1 MILLHGIEG
10 EEILVSIN
18 RIYYVEQ
25 TEKGSRIEY
34 LNYNSSSTIRVKEL
48 PCQILLKI
56 NQSK

>member
-25 TEKGSRIEY
+25 TENGSRIEY
-34 LNYNSSSTIRVKEL
+34 SDYNGSSTIRVKEL

>member
-34 LNYNSSSTIRVKEL
+34 LNYNGSSTIRVKEL

>member
-1 MILLHGIEG
+1 MILLHSIKG

-25 TEKGSRIEY
+25 TGEGSRIEY
-34 LNYNSSSTIRVKEL
+34 SDYKGSSTIRVKEL